1 MDKDSGIADAILV
14 DPESVLENGA
24 VGGGIDLSKSVENLS
39 TDHRIKKKAK
49 RGIVRQLSKETGVP
63 NAHSVPS
70 TTRSWKNTRRS
81 RTGKNRGLPKK
92 GECTLS
98 KVCGVH
104 LNILKILLVAKT
116 DLYHYPRLNFK
127 LAFEFT

>member
-49 RGIVRQLSKETGVP
+49 RGIVRQLSKETGAP

-104 LNILKILLVAKT
+104 LNILKILLEA
-116 DLYHYPRLNFK
+116 
-127 LAFEFT
+127 